1 MPSSSEAKPVVILI
15 VEDEILVRMS
25 IADILQEAGYHIVEA
40 RDGVEALALLEVRDD
55 VAALFTDV
63 TMPNMNGI
71 ALAKI
76 VSERW
81 PNVGIV
87 VTSGALP
94 EGVKLDLPAGA
105 RFVRKPYENDAL
117 LREIAAVAPLTSGS
131 PVALRSIP
139 TMQPGRVHG
148 AGGLAQPLAEPPEE

>member
-1 MPSSSEAKPVVILI
+1 
-15 VEDEILVRMS
+15 MS
-25 IADILQEAGYHIVEA
+25 IADILQDAGYHVVEA
-40 RDGVEALALLEVRDD
+40 RDGVEALALLEVRND
-55 VAALFTDV
+55 VAAILTDV

-81 PNVGIV
+81 PRVGIV

-94 EGVKLDLPAGA
+94 HGVQLELPTGA
-105 RFVRKPYENDAL
+105 RFVRKPYEPDAL
-117 LREIAAVAPLTSGS
+117 LREIAAVVATPSGT

-139 TMQPGRVHG
+139 TLQAGKQHG
-148 AGGLAQPLAEPPEE
+148 AGGIAQPLAEPEE